1 MNKNKILTTAEEIKA
16 LSDPFRYRILDTLYK
31 FEDGATVKQLGQALD
46 EVPSK
51 IHYHVKKLEKVGIV
65 VLDHTKEINGIIAK
79 FYKPTAETFDIRC
92 EDSSLSESS
101 KKLMLGETQR
111 MISELYDTS
120 KNTFLNLIQGNTLTN
135 DKKSKG
141 SFIMNTLY
149 LSEEEFVEFISYLET
164 FFKNNNTRKNENQL
178 PFHGFV
184 SIFRNTEDN

>member
-31 FEDGATVKQLGQALD
+31 FEDGATVKQLGQALN

-51 IHYHVKKLEKVGIV
+51 IHYHIKKLEKVEIV

-79 FYKPTAETFDIRC
+79 FYKPTAESFDIRC

-120 KNTFLNLIQGNTLTN
+120 KNAFLNLIQGNTLTN

-149 LSEEEFVEFISYLET
+149 LSEEEFIEFTSYLEA
-164 FFKNNNTRKNENQL
+164 FFKNNTTKKNEGQL

-184 SIFRNTEDN
+184 SIFRNKEDS